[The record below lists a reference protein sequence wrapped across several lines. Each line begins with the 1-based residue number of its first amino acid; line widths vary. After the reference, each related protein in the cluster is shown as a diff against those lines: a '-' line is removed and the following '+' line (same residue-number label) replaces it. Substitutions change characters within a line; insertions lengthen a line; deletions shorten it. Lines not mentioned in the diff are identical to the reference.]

1 MYPLSLQYLV
11 TARIFL
17 LTAGMLTSRRQE
29 KPYSSLCLSYGF
41 IYVHCIVPSV
51 CEHGV
56 ADVLKKWVT
65 KEVLLGVNTWNLAT
79 QHIDRG

>member
-51 CEHGV
+51 CEH
-56 ADVLKKWVT
+56 WRSRCFE
-65 KEVLLGVNTWNLAT
+65 EVGDKGSSVGCEYMESCNTT
-79 QHIDRG
+79 H